1 MTATPGEAARSQ
13 ANGQIRAM
21 LGTDIVGYT
30 DPGRR
35 DEETRRHMRGSFY
48 ARLKEACVRS
58 DLPWDDCTKQDQG
71 DGALV
76 IMPPAVAPTS
86 LIEPLPSHLRTLIR
100 RYNRMS
106 AEPAKMQVR
115 AAIHLGLVYEDE
127 HGVTGDDVTYLCRML
142 DSDPLR
148 ETITDSGAEVAVSV
162 SDYLYKTVVLRNPSL
177 ADPGQFRYVKCQV
190 KATLVDMWLHVPG
203 VGR

>member
-1 MTATPGEAARSQ
+1 MTATPGKLARSK

-30 DPGRR
+30 DPSRR
-35 DEETRRHMRGSFY
+35 DEETRRHMRETFY
-48 ARLKEACVRS
+48 TRLKESCIRS
-58 DLPWDDCTKQDQG
+58 DLPWDDCAKQDQG

-76 IMPPAVAPTS
+76 IMPPGIPPTS
-86 LIEPLPSHLRTLIR
+86 LIEPLPFHLRTLIR

-106 AEPAKMQVR
+106 AEPARMQVR
-115 AAIHLGLVYEDE
+115 VAIHFGLVYEDE

-148 ETITDSGAEVAVSV
+148 DTIVNSGAEVAVAV

-177 ADPGQFRYVKCQV
+177 MDSAQFRYAKSQV
-190 KATLVDMWLHVPG
+190 KVTPVDLWLHIPG
-203 VGR
+203 AD